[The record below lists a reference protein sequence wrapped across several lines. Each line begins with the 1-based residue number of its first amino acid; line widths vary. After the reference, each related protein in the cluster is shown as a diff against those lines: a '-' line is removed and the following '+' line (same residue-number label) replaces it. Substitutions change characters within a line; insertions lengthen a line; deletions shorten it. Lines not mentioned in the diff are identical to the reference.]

1 MNILKHMEAVFI
13 ATVVFTVGG
22 SYAIDKLPQ
31 AHAKAAA
38 SETASASVTASAP
51 VVVIK
56 AKRMSAEEKRQ
67 SLQAERAADDKLA
80 AVAHA
85 ASRM

>member
-22 SYAIDKLPQ
+22 SYVIDKLPQ

-38 SETASASVTASAP
+38 TASGDAQAP
-51 VVVIK
+51 VVLIK
-56 AKRMSAEEKRQ
+56 AKRMSEEEKRL

-80 AVAHA
+80 AVHRP
-85 ASRM
+85 ASSM

>member
-1 MNILKHMEAVFI
+1 MNIVKHMEAVFI

-31 AHAKAAA
+31 AHAKAAVA
-38 SETASASVTASAP
+38 ANVNADAP

-56 AKRMSAEEKRQ
+56 AKRMSDEEKRQ
-67 SLQAERAADDKLA
+67 SLQAERAADKLA
-80 AVAHA
+80 AIHHA

>member
-13 ATVVFTVGG
+13 ASVVFTVGG
-22 SYAIDKLPQ
+22 SYAIDKLPH
-31 AHAKAAA
+31 AHAKAAV
-38 SETASASVTASAP
+38 SASANASAP

-80 AVAHA
+80 AVHHT